1 MSTTQQSTA
10 EQTTE
15 AVEFQDVPL
24 ASLEPHDAAVQIVR
38 QAAAMQ
44 ASDLFLFSDESAV
57 RVAVRNMGSLEPLA
71 TLPRDQGR
79 YLLNYFKTLAGIDI
93 AERRRPQEGRWI
105 FDSDHGR
112 VDLRI
117 NVVPTLFGED
127 IACRILD
134 RKFGLRKLDD
144 LGLSRGDY
152 SKLTG
157 LLSSPSGLILVTG
170 PTGTGKTTTLYACI
184 QHLNT
189 GTRKINT
196 IEDPIEYGLS
206 GIRQSQVNPKIS
218 VDFPDMLKNILRQAP
233 DVIMIGEIR
242 DEETAHTAVRAA
254 NSGHLVLATL
264 HSPVA
269 AGAIQSMRAL
279 GANPYFLASCIQGVV
294 AQRLVRVLCQ
304 QCRVAYDISEAPDTF
319 AEIKPL
325 LEPGLGTFIYGPSGC
340 DQCRQQG
347 YAGRIGVFEVMTFN
361 RQLRQM
367 ILQQKSAEEIQQQ
380 AVASGMIEFRR
391 AAMLKVAQGLT
402 STEEV
407 LRELPAEYLGL
418 EG

>member
-1 MSTTQQSTA
+1 MNTA
-10 EQTTE
+10 ETTADIDFQT
-15 AVEFQDVPL
+15 VPL
-24 ASLEPHDAAVQIVR
+24 AGMEPQDAASQIVR
-38 QAAAMQ
+38 QAAAMH
-44 ASDLFLFSDESAV
+44 ASDLFLFSDEGAV
-57 RVAVRNMGSLEPLA
+57 RVAVRNMGSLEVLA

-79 YLLNYFKTLAGIDI
+79 HLVNYFKTLAGIDI

-105 FDSDHGR
+105 FDSDSGR

-127 IACRILD
+127 VACRILD
-134 RKFGLRKLDD
+134 RKFGLRTLDE
-144 LGLSRGDY
+144 LGLTRSDHN
-152 SKLTG
+152 KITG
-157 LLSSPSGLILVTG
+157 LLSSPAGLILVTG

-196 IEDPIEYGLS
+196 IEDPIEYGLA
-206 GIRQSQVNPKIS
+206 GIRQSQVHAKLG
-218 VDFPDMLKNILRQAP
+218 VDFPDLLKNILRQAP

-242 DEETAHTAVRAA
+242 DDETAHTAVRAA

-269 AGAIQSMRAL
+269 AGAIQSLRAL
-279 GANPYFLASCIQGVV
+279 GTNPYFLASCLLGVI

-319 AEIKPL
+319 SEIKPL

-340 DQCRQQG
+340 ELCRQQG
-347 YAGRIGVFEVMTFN
+347 YTGRVGVFEVMTFN

-380 AVASGMIEFRR
+380 AVAGGMIEFRR

-418 EG
+418 D